1 MGEGSAAPIA
11 PPGVQA
17 WAEAEHAAQAQAQA
31 QPAPPQRTSVRGR
44 RLDEEAGGEGGSEL
58 ERQGWWEWLWSLVG
72 L

>member
-1 MGEGSAAPIA
+1 MGVGEASAAPIA

-17 WAEAEHAAQAQAQA
+17 WGAAEPAAAQLQLQP

-44 RLDEEAGGEGGSEL
+44 RLSEEAGGLGSA
-58 ERQGWWEWLWSLVG
+58 QGWWEWLCSLLG